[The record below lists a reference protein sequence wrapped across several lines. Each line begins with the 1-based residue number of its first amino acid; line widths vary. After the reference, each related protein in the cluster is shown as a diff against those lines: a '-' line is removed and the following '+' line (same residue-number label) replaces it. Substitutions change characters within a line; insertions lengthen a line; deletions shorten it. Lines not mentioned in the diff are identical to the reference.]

1 MLLLTL
7 ETRSLIFTEVI
18 NHVFL
23 LRDLYTVVKATCKPM
38 KFLSLVHTFN
48 LNTQFLNT
56 FCQHVCNRL
65 TWDKHQIFFFV
76 QFLNRSG
83 LVVQN

>member
-23 LRDLYTVVKATCKPM
+23 LGDLYTVVKATCKPM

-56 FCQHVCNRL
+56 NSVSM
-65 TWDKHQIFFFV
+65 FV
-76 QFLNRSG
+76 IG
-83 LVVQN
+83 